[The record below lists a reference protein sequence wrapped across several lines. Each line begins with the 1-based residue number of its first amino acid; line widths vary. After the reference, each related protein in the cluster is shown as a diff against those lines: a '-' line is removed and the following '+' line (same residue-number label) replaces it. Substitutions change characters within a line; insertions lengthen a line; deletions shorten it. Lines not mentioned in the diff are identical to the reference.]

1 MLDISMKGMA
11 QTVLGPVDPKSLG
24 PTMTHEHLFID
35 FRLMFDP
42 PPDATVQHRARQPLS
57 MENLGWVRY
66 NQYSNLDNLT
76 VLDEEVA
83 IQEARLFKRAGG
95 RTIVDTTTIGIGRDP
110 IALARVARDV
120 GINIIMGAGY
130 YVDAAHPAEVAA
142 SRAEDLARRIV
153 ADIQVGVDDT
163 GIRAGV
169 IGEIG
174 CTWPLTDGERKV
186 LQAAAIAQ
194 RETGAPILVHPG
206 RDEAAPA
213 EIIEVLAE
221 AGADIGRV
229 IMGHLDRTIARFDTL
244 RALAGTGCYL
254 EWDLFGNESSYYPL
268 SDIDMP
274 SDAQRMD
281 VIKRMADEEGCGGR
295 IVIAHDI
302 CTKHRL
308 VKYGGHGYGHILENI
323 LPRMRQRGFAEDQIQ
338 AIVVDN
344 PARILSFA

>member
-1 MLDISMKGMA
+1 
-11 QTVLGPVDPKSLG
+11 
-24 PTMTHEHLFID
+24 
-35 FRLMFDP
+35 MFDP
-42 PPDATVQHRARQPLS
+42 PADATMQHRARQPLS
-57 MENLGWVRY
+57 LENLGWVRY
-66 NQYSNLDNLT
+66 NHYSNLDNLT

-83 IQEARLFKRAGG
+83 IREAQLFRRAGG
-95 RTIVDTTTIGIGRDP
+95 GTIVDVTTIGIGRNP
-110 IALARVARDV
+110 VALARVARDV
-120 GINIIMGAGY
+120 GINIIMGAGF
-130 YVDAAHPAEVAA
+130 YVDASHPAEVAT
-142 SRAEDLARRIV
+142 SREEELARRIV
-153 ADIQVGVDDT
+153 ADIRVGVDGT
-163 GIRAGV
+163 GVLAGI

-174 CTWPLTDGERKV
+174 CTWPLTERERKV
-186 LQAAAIAQ
+186 LRAAAMAQ
-194 RETGAPILVHPG
+194 RETGAPILIHPG
-206 RDEAAPA
+206 RNEAAPA

-221 AGADIGRV
+221 AGADISRV

-244 RALAGTGCYL
+244 QALAGTGCYL

-281 VIKRMADEEGCGGR
+281 VIKRMADEEGCGER

-323 LPRMRQRGFAEDQIQ
+323 VPRMRQRGFTENQIQ
-338 AIVVDN
+338 AIIVDN